1 MLTRKKRNRTIRF
14 PGLKALLELGLA
26 LGRLSENL
34 KDPMC
39 MEKGPKHISRV
50 ESGKEFRNFTLLLD
64 WTLGN
69 VSPKIL

>member
-1 MLTRKKRNRTIRF
+1 M
-14 PGLKALLELGLA
+14 A